1 MNKENS
7 IIGCGYIP
15 CGMEAICLKTNREA
29 ELGEVEYKIIAEPYE
44 REWII
49 ETFFPVSIGVSK
61 TEKRMTVNVLDANT
75 GLTYAVEYE
84 PANLVR
90 PSMEPKTDKPGEKV
104 DFVERARQIVEE
116 LGEIFKNGGWI
127 SEKCGVAFFSISDNG
142 DGKTSSVNTFLGGR
156 GDRIIDCI
164 ATCAENPKAVDL
176 VTKGVIKAT
185 LRTMAEVG
193 KNKDDNE

>member
-7 IIGCGYIP
+7 VIGCGYIP
-15 CGMEAICLKTNREA
+15 RDVEAICLKTNRDA

-44 REWII
+44 REW
-49 ETFFPVSIGVSK
+49 SNGMGVLLPFGRPE
-61 TEKRMTVNVLDANT
+61 TEKRMSVNVLDTNT

-90 PSMEPKTDKPGEKV
+90 STPEPGADKPEGKV
-104 DFVERARQIVEE
+104 EFVDRARQIVEE
-116 LGEIFKNGGWI
+116 LGEIFNNGGGI

-156 GDRIIDCI
+156 GDRIIDSI
-164 ATCAENPKAVDL
+164 ATCAENPKAVEL
-176 VTKGVIKAT
+176 VTKGVMKAA
-185 LRTMAEVG
+185 LRTMFDG
-193 KNKDDNE
+193 DNKKK

>member
-1 MNKENS
+1 MNKQNS
-7 IIGCGYIP
+7 VIGCGYIP
-15 CGMEAICLKTNREA
+15 RDVEAICLKTNREA

-90 PSMEPKTDKPGEKV
+90 IASEPKTDKPGEKV

-116 LGEIFKNGGWI
+116 LGEIFNNGGGI

-142 DGKTSSVNTFLGGR
+142 DGKTSSASTFIGGR

-164 ATCAENPKAVDL
+164 ATCAENPKAVEL
-176 VTKGVIKAT
+176 VTKGVIRAT
-185 LRTMAEVG
+185 LRTMAGAG

>member
-7 IIGCGYIP
+7 VIGCGYIP
-15 CGMEAICLKTNREA
+15 RDVEAICLKTNREA

-44 REWII
+44 REWSGGMLLP
-49 ETFFPVSIGVSK
+49 FGMPK
-61 TEKRMTVNVLDANT
+61 AEKRMTVNVLDKNT

-90 PSMEPKTDKPGEKV
+90 TVSEPKTDKSGEKV
-104 DFVERARQIVEE
+104 DFVERARQIAEE
-116 LGEIFKNGGWI
+116 LGEIFNNGGGI

-156 GDRIIDCI
+156 GDRIVDCI
-164 ATCAENPKAVDL
+164 ATCAENPKAVEL
-176 VTKGVIKAT
+176 VTKGVMKAT
-185 LRTMAEVG
+185 LRGMFTGSE
-193 KNKDDNE
+193 KKE